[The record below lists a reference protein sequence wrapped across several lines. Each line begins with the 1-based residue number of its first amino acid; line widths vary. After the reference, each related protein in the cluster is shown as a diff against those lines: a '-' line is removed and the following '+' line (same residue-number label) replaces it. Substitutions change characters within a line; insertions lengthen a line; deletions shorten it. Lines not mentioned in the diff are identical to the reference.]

1 MDLATPMERNT
12 ETDQPE
18 VAQFPMGSPPHG
30 QDAHYTA
37 SKQMLLAGVRIPS
50 GEPGRPAAAHPGD
63 EVLPFWSY
71 ISERWE
77 LPNNGPYLLDPLLSV
92 GNMGGS
98 GGGEAVRSGSVA
110 VLVLRNLLLTVGNA
124 LALLVKTLDHQG
136 HPQRVMAMEHNAKLM
151 SLPAG

>member
-1 MDLATPMERNT
+1 
-12 ETDQPE
+12 
-18 VAQFPMGSPPHG
+18 MGSPPHG

-50 GEPGRPAAAHPGD
+50 GEPGRPAAARAGAYPVPACAIHP
-63 EVLPFWSY
+63 ECQL
-71 ISERWE
+71 
-77 LPNNGPYLLDPLLSV
+77 
-92 GNMGGS
+92 S